1 MDYEFDL
8 PFPPSVNTLRAS
20 VSGRLITSSAGR
32 KYYNAGAERM
42 AELGLVG
49 EGISSPVTISLV
61 MHHKMNV
68 RYDVSNYLKAYED
81 ALVKCGFIVD
91 DHLIEYASIK
101 KGEKTA
107 GGSVKIKV
115 ELIDQK

>member
-20 VSGRLITSSAGR
+20 VRGRLITSSAGR
-32 KYYNAGAERM
+32 KYYKAVTDKI
-42 AELGLVG
+42 AELGLAG
-49 EGISSPVTISLV
+49 EGIATQVTISLV

-81 ALVKCGFIVD
+81 ALVKCGFLVD

-101 KGEKTA
+101 KGEKVA
-107 GGSVKIKV
+107 GGKLVVKV
-115 ELIDQK
+115 NVQGS

>member
-1 MDYEFDL
+1 MDYEFCL

-20 VSGRLITSSAGR
+20 VRGRLITSSAGR
-32 KYYNAGAERM
+32 KYYKAVAERM
-42 AELGLVG
+42 AEMGLAG
-49 EGISSPVTISLV
+49 EGILSPVTISLV

-81 ALVKCGFIVD
+81 ALVKCGFLVD

-101 KGEKTA
+101 KGEKVT
-107 GGSVKIKV
+107 GGKLVVKV
-115 ELIDQK
+115 NVQGS

>member
-1 MDYEFDL
+1 MDYEFEL

-20 VSGRLITSSAGR
+20 VRGRLITSSAGR
-32 KYYNAGAERM
+32 KYYKAVADRM
-42 AELGLVG
+42 EWQGLAG
-49 EGISSPVTISLV
+49 EGIATPVTISLV

-81 ALVKCGFIVD
+81 ALVKCGFLVD

-101 KGEKTA
+101 NGDKVA
-107 GGSVKIKV
+107 GGKLVVKVNVKGS
-115 ELIDQK
+115 

>member
-1 MDYEFDL
+1 MDYELEL

-20 VSGRLITSSAGR
+20 VRGRLITSSAGR
-32 KYYNAGAERM
+32 KYYKAVAERM
-42 AELGLVG
+42 AELGLTD
-49 EGISSPVTISLV
+49 ERISSPVTIIIV
-61 MHHKMNV
+61 MHHKMNA

-101 KGEKTA
+101 KGEKVA
-107 GGSVKIKV
+107 GGKLVVKVSVKGS
-115 ELIDQK
+115 

>member
-20 VSGRLITSSAGR
+20 VRGRLITSSAGR
-32 KYYNAGAERM
+32 KYYKVVADRM
-42 AELGLVG
+42 AELGLAG
-49 EGISSPVTISLV
+49 EGIATHVTISLV
-61 MHHKMNV
+61 MHHKLNV

-81 ALVKCGFIVD
+81 ALVKCWFLVD

-101 KGEKTA
+101 KGDKVD
-107 GGSVKIKV
+107 GGKLVVKVSVKGS
-115 ELIDQK
+115 

>member
-8 PFPPSVNTLRAS
+8 PFPPSVNALRAS
-20 VSGRLITSSAGR
+20 VRGRLITSSAGR
-32 KYYNAGAERM
+32 KYYKAVTERM
-42 AELGLVG
+42 AELGLTD
-49 EGISSPVTISLV
+49 ERISSPVTISLT

-101 KGEKTA
+101 KGEKVA
-107 GGSVKIKV
+107 GGKLVVKV
-115 ELIDQK
+115 NVNGS

>member
-20 VSGRLITSSAGR
+20 VRGRLITSSAGR
-32 KYYNAGAERM
+32 KYYKAVADRM
-42 AELGLVG
+42 EWLGLAG
-49 EGISSPVTISLV
+49 ERISSPATISLV
-61 MHHKMNV
+61 MHHKMNA

-81 ALVKCGFIVD
+81 ALVKCGFLVD

-101 KGEKTA
+101 KGEKVA
-107 GGSVKIKV
+107 GGKLVVKV
-115 ELIDQK
+115 NVQGS

>member
-20 VSGRLITSSAGR
+20 VRGRLITSSAGR
-32 KYYNAGAERM
+32 KYYKAVAERM
-42 AELGLVG
+42 AELGLSG

-81 ALVKCGFIVD
+81 ALVKCGFLVD

-101 KGEKTA
+101 KGEKVA
-107 GGSVKIKV
+107 GGKLVVKVSVRGS
-115 ELIDQK
+115 

>member
-20 VSGRLITSSAGR
+20 VRGRLITSSDGR
-32 KYYNAGAERM
+32 KYYKAVADRM
-42 AELGLVG
+42 AELRLSG
-49 EGISSPVTISLV
+49 EGIAKPVTISLV
-61 MHHKMNV
+61 MHHKMNA

-81 ALVKCGFIVD
+81 ALVKCGFLVD

-101 KGEKTA
+101 KGEKVA
-107 GGSVKIKV
+107 GGKLVVKVSAKGS
-115 ELIDQK
+115 

>member
-20 VSGRLITSSAGR
+20 VRGRLITSSAGR
-32 KYYNAGAERM
+32 KYYKAVAERM
-42 AELGLVG
+42 AELWLSG
-49 EGISSPVTISLV
+49 EGIAVPVTISLV

-81 ALVKCGFIVD
+81 ALVKCGFLVD

-101 KGEKTA
+101 KGEKVA
-107 GGSVKIKV
+107 GGKLVVKV
-115 ELIDQK
+115 NVQGS

>member
-1 MDYEFDL
+1 MGYEFDL

-20 VSGRLITSSAGR
+20 VRGRLITSSAGR
-32 KYYNAGAERM
+32 KYYKAVAERM
-42 AELGLVG
+42 EEMGLAG
-49 EGISSPVTISLV
+49 EGVSTPVTISIV

-81 ALVKCGFIVD
+81 ALVKCEFLVD

-101 KGEKTA
+101 KGEKVA
-107 GGSVKIKV
+107 GGKLVVKV
-115 ELIDQK
+115 NVNGS

>member
-20 VSGRLITSSAGR
+20 VRGRLITSSAGR
-32 KYYNAGAERM
+32 KYYKAVAERM
-42 AELGLVG
+42 VELGLAG

-81 ALVKCGFIVD
+81 ALVKCGFLVD

-101 KGEKTA
+101 KGEKVD
-107 GGSVKIKV
+107 GGKLVVKVSVKGS
-115 ELIDQK
+115 